1 MHVWGEYDDRENSIE
16 ASSRETALSAT
27 MRSLFE

>member
-27 MRSLFE
+27 ALFLN